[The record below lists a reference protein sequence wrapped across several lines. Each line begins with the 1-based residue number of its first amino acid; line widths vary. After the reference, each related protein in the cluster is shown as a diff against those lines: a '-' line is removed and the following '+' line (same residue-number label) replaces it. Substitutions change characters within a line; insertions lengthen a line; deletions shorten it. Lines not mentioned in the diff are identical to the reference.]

1 VTPAGRGGVTGRIA
15 RWTFWSGV
23 LATVGVVTYRNRDSV
38 RAAVGLIGSAA
49 WWWMVPAALAI
60 AGVYLCR
67 AFVYAVPLRLLGYS
81 FTHAFLWATALI
93 ATSLHQLLP
102 IAGAAGYAFL
112 TWAFTRGGASPG
124 RASLVALIDTLS
136 YAVAAATVV
145 VASLAYLL
153 VSGRARIGSLA
164 GGFGPGLALVV
175 LAAYLYTLQ
184 RDEARLKR
192 IVLRA
197 KRWLETKVGR
207 ARWPDRPV
215 SEFLDQY
222 YEAKRIIGKRR
233 GAFAKMVAW
242 QYAAVACDASA
253 VYMAFLA
260 LGLVPHVWV
269 VVMGF
274 VLSMAG
280 LAVVSVPAGGGSFE
294 VIMSTFFS
302 SHGFE
307 PAQGI
312 AVALLY
318 RLVAFWLPT
327 LASLALLVRMAG
339 WRAIRRQ
346 RRRPGL

>member
-1 VTPAGRGGVTGRIA
+1 MPPPERVDVTGRTA
-15 RWTFWSGV
+15 RWIVWVVV
-23 LATVGVVTYRNRDSV
+23 LSAVGALAYRNRESV
-38 RAAVGLIGSAA
+38 LAAIGLIGDAA
-49 WWWMVPAALAI
+49 WWWMLPGAFAI

-81 FTHAFLWATALI
+81 FTHGYLWTTALV

-145 VASLAYLL
+145 VGSLVYLL
-153 VSGRARIGSLA
+153 VSGRARIGSA
-164 GGFGPGLALVV
+164 AVGFAPGVV
-175 LAAYLYTLQ
+175 LALLAVYLYMLQ
-184 RDEARLKR
+184 RDERRFTRL
-192 IVLRA
+192 VLRT
-197 KRWLETKVGR
+197 KRWLETKLAGHR
-207 ARWPDRPV
+207 LPDAPLR
-215 SEFLDQY
+215 EFLEQY
-222 YEAKRIIGKRR
+222 YEAKRIIGKRP
-233 GAFAKMVAW
+233 GAFAWMMAW
-242 QYAAVACDASA
+242 QYAAVLCDVTA
-253 VYMAFLA
+253 VYTAFLA
-260 LGLVPHVWV
+260 LGLIPKIWI

-294 VIMSTFFS
+294 VIMSAFFA

-312 AVALLY
+312 AVAALY
-318 RLVAFWLPT
+318 RLVAFWLPA
-327 LASLALLVRMAG
+327 LVSLVLLVRLSG
-339 WRAIRRQ
+339 WRAIRR
-346 RRRPGL
+346 RRRAP